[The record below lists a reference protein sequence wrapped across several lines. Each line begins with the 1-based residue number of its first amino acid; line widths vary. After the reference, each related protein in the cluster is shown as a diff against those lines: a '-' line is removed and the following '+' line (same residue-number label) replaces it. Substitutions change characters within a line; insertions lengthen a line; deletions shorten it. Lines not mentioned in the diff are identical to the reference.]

1 MILINGVK
9 ISDSVHQKF
18 KEDFPV
24 YQQIVGEEEEDNDIS
39 MSQIIH
45 HQAVLFN
52 LVISKD
58 PIEFLT
64 GLLVKGSPIHVF
76 QLTEPLDYLMSEKNM
91 AIVVKTIAGMIQY
104 NPNLTPWIENMEDL
118 SSLEKLSLENIHQ
131 KYVGT
136 RSTVSAWD
144 IISDGKY
151 RFSDNIWILIKIALF
166 KYKVVRTFGL
176 SHVSLFCLD
185 DLTLSEKPQCILDA
199 LVRLKTMVY
208 PTTISGRLYDDN
220 TFDLG
225 NCCMMYKNGNSFQG
239 SVILD
244 KDIGFLRHGDNGSF
258 YSENILE
265 HSGRYVYDAY
275 ENGCDSNRDDVICFC
290 DLCHCR
296 RSGGQSMFFEE
307 DDEENDEEEETDD
320 QSCFSRENYNHH
332 LNLVTSRYKDY
343 PFRIRQCKSCL
354 LTMYQDLTNLRLR
367 KMRYWNKILDLNL
380 TESQIFNRK
389 LFDLISSSR
398 IDPLDD
404 IYVKSVDNYEDYIQ
418 YVEPSPKIL
427 EERVQYFNEKRE
439 SMIKTI
445 NKNYY

>member
-39 MSQIIH
+39 LSQIIH

-144 IISDGKY
+144 IITDGKY

-176 SHVSLFCLD
+176 SHVSLFCLNY
-185 DLTLSEKPQCILDA
+185 LALSEKPQCVLDE
-199 LVRLKTMVY
+199 LVRSETMNY
-208 PTTISGRLYDDN
+208 PIKISGTLYADN

-225 NCCMMYKNGNSFQG
+225 NCSMEYRSGNSYQG
-239 SVILD
+239 NIIVD
-244 KDIGFLRHGDNGSF
+244 KDIGYLRHGDNGSF
-258 YSENILE
+258 YSSDNILE
-265 HSGRYVYDAY
+265 HHGRYVYDFY
-275 ENGCDSNRDDVICFC
+275 DYGCDSNRDDVICHC
-290 DLCHCR
+290 DLCYCKR
-296 RSGGQSMFFEE
+296 RSSNYESMFEEE
-307 DDEENDEEEETDD
+307 DDDDEMNDD
-320 QSCFSRENYNHH
+320 QCCSRENYNYHIQ
-332 LNLVTSRYKDY
+332 LVTSVQ
-343 PFRIRQCKSCL
+343 PFRIRHCEECTVGMWQHCAS
-354 LTMYQDLTNLRLR
+354 LRVR

-380 TESQIFNRK
+380 TESQIYNK
-389 LFDLISSSR
+389 MLFEMISKSR
-398 IDPLDD
+398 VDPLAD
-404 IYVKSVDNYEDYIQ
+404 IYIKSIENYQDYIQ
-418 YVEPSPKIL
+418 YIEPSPKIIQ
-427 EERVQYFNEKRE
+427 ERARYLNEKLD
-439 SMIKTI
+439 TI
-445 NKNYY
+445 IDTIDTEYF